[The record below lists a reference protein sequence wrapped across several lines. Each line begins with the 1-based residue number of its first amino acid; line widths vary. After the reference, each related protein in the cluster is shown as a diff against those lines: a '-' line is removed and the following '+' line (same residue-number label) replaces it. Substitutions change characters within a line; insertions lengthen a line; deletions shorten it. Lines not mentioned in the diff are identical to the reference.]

1 MMVLRSLVGVH
12 EKFKRGPMLSLFAG
26 ATSGLSGNSLS
37 PQYTILPGRPL
48 ASSLGQLRQKL
59 DIAPWPRRVLNRP
72 LIRDRAPKYKGKL
85 VVRRNWSSTEKPQ
98 YRQRW

>member
-26 ATSGLSGNSLS
+26 AISVLSGNSLS

-48 ASSLGQLRQKL
+48 ASGFGQLRQKF
-59 DIAPWPRRVLNRP
+59 DMAPWPWRVLNRP
-72 LIRDRAPKYKGKL
+72 LMSYRTPKFKGKL
-85 VVRRNWSSTEKPQ
+85 DVIRKSSCTKKPQ
-98 YRQRW
+98 YRQR